1 MIRGLKLL
9 FITGVTSFATLFS
22 FTFNVNK
29 DEVKIK
35 VGDVLSSGEIVD
47 KTDVDV
53 SKMVRFKPMVTPSD
67 EYYSTQKSYSM
78 NNVGDIETTWDYY
91 KGKGTTIAIIDS
103 GIEFDHEDFIDEEGN
118 SHISEDSAFFY
129 VNGSLVVHK
138 VAKNDGWDI
147 LKHEYFDYYGAWV
160 DHGSNVASSAASLI
174 NGVGTVGI
182 APEATLLVLKV
193 DLYDPSIEAAIRY
206 AVDCGA
212 DVINMSLGSYD
223 SSDPHTSEDSGE
235 GVAEYFTSAIN
246 YAYNHDVIVVAA
258 AGNERTDAK
267 SYPACN
273 SHVIGVGALRKNGN
287 TRDVVFTNY
296 NKTTDTVSSNH
307 NVDILAPGYV
317 YTAGLNE
324 SELKDESKYPSAG
337 YHSTQ
342 GTSFSS
348 PIVAGAAALWKEKYQ
363 GSPDQFESA
372 LYASAYKPSDYSF
385 RYYGN
390 GNLDVYNLLDIEH
403 DNIGI
408 DYRNVS
414 LNVKAG
420 EDFLVKVTSRSSVI
434 TSCEIADSSVAS
446 INVTGINTNNAKIN
460 ISPVAIGNTT
470 ITVRDNKSNTDTIN
484 VEVYDKNIIATGMK
498 MSDTSKIIQV
508 DTTYQLSLIFTP
520 DNVTDKSALWTSSD
534 ESIATVSETGL
545 VTALKEGSVT
555 ITAKSNSNK
564 ILKATCNIS
573 IIKGPQ
579 ILIKGC
585 FGDAS
590 STSIILS
597 ILSISG
603 IAIYLIARRKNKVH
617 K

>member
-22 FTFNVNK
+22 FTSNVNK
-29 DEVKIK
+29 EEVKIK
-35 VGDVLSSGEIVD
+35 AGDVLSSGEIVD

-129 VNGSLVVHK
+129 VSGTLVVHK
-138 VAKNDGWDI
+138 VAKTDGWEI
-147 LKHEYFDYYGAWV
+147 LKHEYFDYYEEWV

-235 GVAEYFTSAIN
+235 GTAEYFTNAIN
-246 YAYNHDVIVVAA
+246 YAYDHDVIVVAA

-273 SHVIGVGALRKNGN
+273 SHVIGVGALRRNGN
-287 TRDVVFTNY
+287 TRDLAFTNY

-317 YTAGLNE
+317 YTAGLDA
-324 SELKDESKYPSAG
+324 SELGDESKYPSAG

-390 GNLDVYNLLDIEH
+390 GNLNVYKLLDIEH

-414 LNVKAG
+414 LNIKAG
-420 EDFLVKVTSRSSVI
+420 EDFTVKVTSRSSVI

-446 INVTGINTNNAKIN
+446 INVTGINTNNVKIN

-470 ITVRDNKSNTDTIN
+470 ITVRDNKGNSDTIN

-520 DNVTDKSALWTSSD
+520 GNVTDKTAVWTSSD

-545 VTALKEGSVT
+545 VTALKEGNVT

-564 ILKATCNIS
+564 ILKATCSIS

-597 ILSISG
+597 ILSISE
-603 IAIYLIARRKNKVH
+603 ITIYLIARRKNKVH